1 MEKILYK
8 YEVSERGET
17 MMGSAELT
25 EIMARIGR
33 QMQIIHARLRKQCPE
48 AAAEFRAGMAVIVMS
63 PASPVWEDTEQITEG
78 IDFFH
83 VSEQNTRGGVNH
95 EGHLQKA
102 G

>member
-8 YEVSERGET
+8 YEVSNRGET

-48 AAAEFRAGMAVIVMS
+48 AAAEFRAGMAMLVMRS
-63 PASPVWEDTEQITEG
+63 RRASTFSTYR
-78 IDFFH
+78 
-83 VSEQNTRGGVNH
+83 SKTRGGGVDH